1 LRNKYRNYRFHS
13 KQYSGEKV
21 KVKKKKTKHTN
32 DSQEVSIIDDNNFSN
47 TDTFIETETTIQS
60 EIHERASKRKSSIDI
75 NFIKKSKQKAS
86 NLISEQIEN
95 IGDHTNLKK
104 LIKENP
110 DLKTIKGVKKFGAQ
124 FFKPKFFF
132 VSTV

>member
-13 KQYSGEKV
+13 NQYSGEKV
-21 KVKKKKTKHTN
+21 KVKKKTKQTI

-47 TDTFIETETTIQS
+47 IDTFIETETTIQS

-75 NFIKKSKQKAS
+75 NLNKKSKPKAS

-95 IGDHTNLKK
+95 IDHTNLKK

-110 DLKTIKGVKKFGAQ
+110 DLKTIKGVKKIWRSIF
-124 FFKPKFFF
+124 
-132 VSTV
+132 

>member
-13 KQYSGEKV
+13 KQYSGENV
-21 KVKKKKTKHTN
+21 KAKKKKTKQTI

-47 TDTFIETETTIQS
+47 IDTFIETETTIQS
-60 EIHERASKRKSSIDI
+60 EIHERASKRKSTIDI
-75 NFIKKSKQKAS
+75 NLNKKSKQQAS
-86 NLISEQIEN
+86 KLISEQIEN

-110 DLKTIKGVKKFGAQ
+110 DLKTIKGVKNLALNFLN
-124 FFKPKFFF
+124 PKICF